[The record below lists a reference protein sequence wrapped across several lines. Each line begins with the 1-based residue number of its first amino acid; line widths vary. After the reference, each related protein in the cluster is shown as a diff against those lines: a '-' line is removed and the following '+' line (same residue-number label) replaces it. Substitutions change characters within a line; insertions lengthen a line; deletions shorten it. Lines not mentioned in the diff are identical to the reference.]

1 MADQANIFN
10 ESNNES
16 ALTEAQK
23 LAAASGQHS
32 NDNVYAD
39 LLNGIRNSDGVPK
52 YKDVPTALAAL
63 AASQSFIETLKTE
76 KAETERKLAE
86 AANGLSKQEELERT
100 VRELISKQNEQRP
113 TGDAQLTPEQI
124 AEMVNRTLS
133 ANQQQQSAKQNQQ
146 QVAASLKQQFGE
158 KAEEAYNAAAEENGF
173 TVAEFNALA
182 AKSPKAVL
190 KMLGVQQTTQ
200 SNTFAPNRA
209 SINSGGFKPNQES
222 FVKRNTTPVK
232 IGATTADTMTEF
244 HNSSKMVEEL
254 AAQGLSVHDLSDPKL
269 YSKYFGN

>member
-1 MADQANIFN
+1 MSDQTIFN
-10 ESNNES
+10 ESTN
-16 ALTEAQK
+16 TEATPSTTT
-23 LAAASGQHS
+23 AASGQHS
-32 NDNVYAD
+32 NDTVYAD

-52 YKDVPTALAAL
+52 YKDVQTALQAL

-100 VRELISKQNEQRP
+100 VRELIQKQNEQRP
-113 TGDAQLTPEQI
+113 TGEAHMSPEQI

-133 ANQQQQSAKQNQQ
+133 ANQLQQTSKQNQTS
-146 QVAASLKQQFGE
+146 VANALKQQFGE
-158 KAEEAYNAAAEENGF
+158 KAEEAYNAAAEDNGF

-190 KMLGVQQTTQ
+190 KMLGVSGQATSKSQ
-200 SNTFAPNRA
+200 SFAPGH
-209 SINSGGFKPNQES
+209 NSFNSAGFKPNQET

-232 IGATTADTMTEF
+232 IGATTEDTMQEF
-244 HNSSKMVEEL
+244 RNSSRMADEL
-254 AAQGLSVHDLSDPKL
+254 AEQGMSVHDLSDPKL
-269 YSKYFGN
+269 YKKYFG